1 MTDLLHAFPKP
12 GPLYLKAALT
22 ARRKPAADAT
32 IPSNALQM
40 QGVRFD
46 PEHAAA
52 YNRICGLPETTL
64 ALTYPQVVAASLHIA
79 LLLKPNYPY
88 PLLGM
93 VHLRNDISQHAP
105 LAIGTAY
112 DVSVRI
118 GTAERTPLGMEVELI
133 TEYSREGAVVWQAS
147 TVVLH
152 RIKGMRRGPKKPPP
166 AAAPAVAAQYQP
178 FDVPEDIGRRYAPIA
193 GDYNPIHLKAAS
205 AKLFGFDRAIAH
217 GMWSLARC
225 LGLLLPAIAGTPQR
239 LTVQFKQPV
248 LLPAKVTL
256 KQVTVGDTLQFDL
269 LAREG
274 GKTHLSGAAF
284 AVPDDAAA

>member
-32 IPSNALQM
+32 IPNNALQM
-40 QGVRFD
+40 RGVRFD

-93 VHLRNDISQHAP
+93 VHLRNDITQHAP
-105 LAIGTAY
+105 LAIGTGY

-118 GTAERTPLGMEVELI
+118 GTACRTPLGMEVELI
-133 TEYSREGAVVWQAS
+133 TEYSAEGAVIWQAS

-152 RIKGMRRGPKKPPP
+152 RMKGMRRGPKKPAP
-166 AAAPAVAAQYQP
+166 AAAPAVTAQYQP

-193 GDYNPIHLKAAS
+193 GDFNPIHLKAAS

-225 LGLLLPAIAGTPQR
+225 LGLLLPAISGTPHR

-256 KQVTVGDTLQFDL
+256 KQVIVGDTVQFDL

-274 GKTHLSGAAF
+274 GKTHLSGAVF